1 MKTGQNEA
9 VIGRHLVIAAAL
21 AAAFGSACG
30 DDAPRS
36 IAAEVA
42 IADEEPDTSTSE
54 PVDADASPASGRDDS
69 ETDAGTETDV
79 VAASADAASA
89 EAAWPDVPD
98 FAWPPVTLA
107 PGEPPVMPATV
118 AVIGDSIALSAQEI
132 VTAAIEFLDVE
143 ILAYDAVE
151 SRRMISGSEGLPSGA
166 SAIADLVE
174 DATYP
179 ELWIVALG
187 TNDVGAMSGADSVRA
202 DIERLLSLI
211 PDEAHLIWVDTW
223 AEPFDEGA
231 VAFNSL
237 LRDTLAARDYTT
249 VLDWYTIAEVDGL
262 IIADGVHLSEVG
274 KVEFARM
281 IGDGLRAAFDRG

>member
-1 MKTGQNEA
+1 M
-9 VIGRHLVIAAAL
+9 IGRHLVIAAAI
-21 AAAFGSACG
+21 AAVFGSACG

-36 IAAEVA
+36 IAAGAA
-42 IADEEPDTSTSE
+42 IVDEEPDAPASE
-54 PVDADASPASGRDDS
+54 PADVDAAPTSGRADS
-69 ETDAGTETDV
+69 ATDVGADAETDV
-79 VAASADAASA
+79 AAASA
-89 EAAWPDVPD
+89 EAASTDPEWPDVPD

-151 SRRMISGSEGLPSGA
+151 SRRMVAGSAGLPSGA
-166 SAIADLVE
+166 SAISELVD

-211 PDEAHLIWVDTW
+211 PGEAHLVWVDTW
-223 AEPFDEGA
+223 AEPLDDGA

-237 LRDTLAARDYTT
+237 LREVLAAREYTT
-249 VLDWYTIAEVDGL
+249 VLDWHTVAAIDGL